1 MKPLAILSYHK
12 ESVYSLAFTYIF
24 PYEGSDSSIEN
35 EAQDHF
41 LVGGGKDS
49 KISLWNIY

>member
-24 PYEGSDSSIEN
+24 SYEDSDTLTEN
-35 EAQDHF
+35 DIQDHF
-41 LVGGGKDS
+41 LVGGGKDN
-49 KISLWNIY
+49 KISLWKIY